1 MKVHVFYTGW
11 VAPDHKS
18 FTTGGVQTY
27 LLNLSKVFKEE
38 GYDEFHY
45 YRGSDVNND
54 VVIEGVYVH
63 ELKTRL
69 GHGVIKRVFN
79 HYKGLIDKKD
89 DIVLFADDY
98 LSTKALDYNSISI
111 QHGIFWDVP
120 LDDKKTF
127 LSFFC
132 CFIKKNIYAWLRMMH
147 IRNVRMVVC
156 VDYNFKNWFK
166 ATFPNINKVGKIK
179 VIPNFTQIMDEVKKP
194 NDVINIIFA
203 RRFETFRGTRVFG
216 QAIRRILSEYGNVYV
231 TIAGWGCDSE
241 WLHTELDSFCN
252 VSFIEYK
259 SEESLKVHMDKH
271 IAIIPTI
278 GSEGTSL
285 SLLEAMSA
293 QCAVI
298 TSDVGGITNIVVD
311 GYNGLMTPAGDVEA
325 LYQAIKFLLNNP
337 HEMKR
342 LSSNAYEMVKSS
354 FSYEKWKM
362 EWKKVIKEV
371 KQI

>member
-89 DIVLFADDY
+89 DIVLFADDF
-98 LSTKALDYNSISI
+98 LSTKATDYNSISI
-111 QHGIFWDVP
+111 QHGIFWDIP
-120 LDDKKTF
+120 NNKPGNMSFLMSFLKKSINAWRRM
-127 LSFFC
+127 LH
-132 CFIKKNIYAWLRMMH
+132 IK
-147 IRNVRMVVC
+147 NVKLLVC
-156 VDYNFKNWFK
+156 VDYNFQNWFK
-166 ATFPNINKVGKIK
+166 ATFPYTIVKTR
-179 VIPNFTQIMDEVKKP
+179 VIPNFTKIMEPVEKP
-194 NDVINIIFA
+194 NEVVNIIFA
-203 RRFETFRGTRVFG
+203 RRFERFRGTRVFG
-216 QAIRRILSEYGNVYV
+216 KAIKRVINEYKNVNI
-231 TIAGWGCDSE
+231 TIAGWGDDAN
-241 WLHTELDSFCN
+241 WLHQEFDSFSQ
-252 VSFIEYK
+252 VTFTEYK
-259 SEESLKVHMDKH
+259 SSDSLIIHGDKH
-271 IAIIPTI
+271 IAIVPTI

-298 TSDVGGITNIVVD
+298 SSDVGGITNIVIN
-311 GYNGLMTPAGDVEA
+311 GFNGLMIPAGDEDG
-325 LYQAIKFLLNNP
+325 LYNAIKYLIDNP
-337 HEMKR
+337 QERER
-342 LSSNAYEMVKSS
+342 LSLNAYNVVKAS
-354 FSYEKWKM
+354 FSYDKWKNS
-362 EWKKVIKEV
+362 WKEV
-371 KQI
+371 IRQIKTL